1 MSEESLFTI
10 SPQDNVA
17 TPGKVQFVGTKKAQ
31 PIRWEARRDSAV
43 SAYFNR
49 RIY

>member
-10 SPQDNVA
+10 SPQDIDRLAGADMVYYIVVCKDDEEN
-17 TPGKVQFVGTKKAQ
+17 
-31 PIRWEARRDSAV
+31 DSAV